1 MRTVLRSTLALLM
14 VVVVASPAWAQH
26 DDGYGGDGE
35 SESRFS
41 DEPIPLADIPDRP
54 RPLIEI
60 GPKFLGTGNISQGF
74 ELPTGA
80 VWTPAFMVFGTI
92 RTAVQAAEVQ
102 VNPNPLVG
110 NDFVSRQ
117 FAEGVGRLD
126 LFGNLYLTQ
135 TERAVI
141 GISPLNEEG
150 RFTSFT
156 FLNELDGET
165 ILVEEVDEDGNVTLV
180 EPDDFQDELNIRIT
194 TLFFEGDLAEL
205 FPKLDWDDS
214 SPLDYYISVGRQPLS
229 FQDGMLINEDILD
242 MVGLTRAN
250 MKIGSLINTRVATVF
265 GWNDVNRHSGF
276 AGPGFGECNELAEA
290 AVEVGGLV
298 GNCRDDS
305 ALLFGLFTETDTRK
319 RTVELDAMYILADDQ
334 TGDGV
339 YAGLGATQRIGL
351 YNNTFRIVGSY
362 PIGEET
368 PFNRAGALVHN
379 QFGLTPHNNY
389 NWFYINLFGGIGN
402 YRSAARGPAAGGPLG
417 QTGIL
422 WAAVGLG
429 RFGAALGNQA
439 DESVGGG
446 IGYQMFFGKTRRQ
459 QLILEAG
466 GRYTYGS
473 FDANDDFPIFEQ
485 NIAAG
490 AARFATAFG
499 RRGILS
505 LLGFGAYDFEAS
517 QPNFGARV
525 EVSFQL

>member
-1 MRTVLRSTLALLM
+1 MRTVLRCVTALLI
-14 VVVVASPAWAQH
+14 VLVAAGPARAQH
-26 DDGYGGDGE
+26 GEGHGDDGYGE

-41 DEPIPLADIPDRP
+41 DEPIPLAEMPDRP

-60 GPKFLGTGNISQGF
+60 GPDFLGTGNINQGF
-74 ELPTGA
+74 EIPTGA

-92 RTAVQAAEVQ
+92 RTAVQGIERRVADARFGE
-102 VNPNPLVG
+102 
-110 NDFVSRQ
+110 
-117 FAEGVGRLD
+117 AVGRLD

-150 RFTSFT
+150 RFTTYT
-156 FLNELDGET
+156 FLDEANGESRRVLNEDGE
-165 ILVEEVDEDGNVTLV
+165 LV
-180 EPDDFQDELNIRIT
+180 EPDDFQEELNIRIT

-250 MKIGSLINTRVATVF
+250 MKFGSWVNTRVAAVF

-276 AGPGFGECNELAEA
+276 AASGFGECGDFFDDAIPF
-290 AVEVGGLV
+290 

-319 RTVELDAMYILADDQ
+319 RTVELDAMYILANDQ
-334 TGDGV
+334 TGDGI
-339 YAGLGATQRIGL
+339 YAGLGTTQRIGE

-379 QFGLTPHNNY
+379 QFGFTPHHTY
-389 NWFYINLFGGIGN
+389 NWAYINLFGGIGN

-446 IGYQMFFGKTRRQ
+446 VGYQMFFGKTRRQ
-459 QLILEAG
+459 QLIIEAG

-473 FDANDDFPIFEQ
+473 FNADDEFPIFEQ

-499 RRGILS
+499 RRGVLS
-505 LLGFGAYDFEAS
+505 LTGFGAYDFEVS

-525 EVSFQL
+525 EVAIQL

>member
-1 MRTVLRSTLALLM
+1 MRAVLRFPTLLLVALL
-14 VVVVASPAWAQH
+14 VAGPAWAQY
-26 DDGYGGDGE
+26 DDHGDEGHGE

-41 DEPIPLADIPDRP
+41 DEPIPLAEIPDRP
-54 RPLIEI
+54 PPLIEI
-60 GPKFLGTGNISQGF
+60 GPDFLGTGNINQGF

-92 RTAVQAAEVQ
+92 RTATQGIESGVADA
-102 VNPNPLVG
+102 
-110 NDFVSRQ
+110 R
-117 FAEGVGRLD
+117 FAEAVGRLD

-141 GISPLNEEG
+141 GISPFNDEG
-150 RFTSFT
+150 RFTSYT
-156 FLNELDGET
+156 FLNEVDG
-165 ILVEEVDEDGNVTLV
+165 VDANPEG
-180 EPDDFQDELNIRIT
+180 EDFQEELNARIT

-250 MKIGSLINTRVATVF
+250 MKVSNFVNTRVAAVF

-276 AGPGFGECNELAEA
+276 TGPGFGACETFIEA
-290 AVEVGGLV
+290 AATGGGSV

-319 RTVELDAMYILADDQ
+319 RTVELDAMYVLADDQ

-339 YAGLGATQRIGL
+339 YAGLGTTQRIGE
-351 YNNTFRIVGSY
+351 YNNTFRVVGSY
-362 PIGEET
+362 PVGDET
-368 PFNRAGALVHN
+368 PFNRAGVLVHN
-379 QFGLTPHNNY
+379 QFGFTPHHTY
-389 NWFYINLFGGIGN
+389 NWAYINLFGGIGN

-473 FDANDDFPIFEQ
+473 FDENDEFPIFEQ

-499 RRGILS
+499 RRGVLS
-505 LLGFGAYDFEAS
+505 LLGFGAYDFEVS

-525 EVSFQL
+525 EVSIQL

>member
-1 MRTVLRSTLALLM
+1 MVL
-14 VVVVASPAWAQH
+14 VAAAPAWAQH
-26 DDGYGGDGE
+26 GEGHGDDDYGE
-35 SESRFS
+35 SGSRFS
-41 DEPIPLADIPDRP
+41 DEPIPLAEIPERP

-60 GPKFLGTGNISQGF
+60 GPKFLGTGNINQGF
-74 ELPTGA
+74 EIPTGA
-80 VWTPAFMVFGTI
+80 VWTPAFIVFGTI
-92 RTAVQAAEVQ
+92 RTAAQGIE
-102 VNPNPLVG
+102 
-110 NDFVSRQ
+110 SRVADAR
-117 FAEGVGRLD
+117 FAEAVGRLD

-150 RFTSFT
+150 RFTTYT
-156 FLNELDGET
+156 FLNEAGDT
-165 ILVEEVDEDGNVTLV
+165 SVDPE
-180 EPDDFQDELNIRIT
+180 FQDELNIRIT

-214 SPLDYYISVGRQPLS
+214 SPLDYYVSVGRQPLS
-229 FQDGMLINEDILD
+229 FQDGMLINEDLLD

-250 MKIGSLINTRVATVF
+250 MKFGSLVNTRVAAVF

-276 AGPGFGECNELAEA
+276 SGAAFDACDDLAAAGA
-290 AVEVGGLV
+290 GGI

-319 RTVELDAMYILADDQ
+319 RTVELDAMYVLADDE

-339 YAGLGATQRIGL
+339 YGGLGTTQRIGE
-351 YNNTFRIVGSY
+351 YNNTFRVVGSY

-368 PFNRAGALVHN
+368 AFNRPGVLVHN
-379 QFGLTPHNNY
+379 QFGFTPHHTY
-389 NWFYINLFGGIGN
+389 NWAYINLFGGVGN
-402 YRSAARGPAAGGPLG
+402 FRSAARGPAAGGPLG

-446 IGYQMFFGKTRRQ
+446 VGYQMFFGKLRRQ

-473 FDANDDFPIFEQ
+473 FEEGDDFPLFVQ
-485 NIAAG
+485 DIAGG

-499 RRGILS
+499 RRGVLS
-505 LLGFGAYDFEAS
+505 LTGFGAYDFEAS

-525 EVSFQL
+525 EVALQL

>member
-1 MRTVLRSTLALLM
+1 MRTVLRSTIALLM
-14 VVVVASPAWAQH
+14 VLAVASPAWAQH
-26 DDGYGGDGE
+26 DDGYGDDGE
-35 SESRFS
+35 SKSRFS

-92 RTAVQAAEVQ
+92 RTAAQGIESQ
-102 VNPNPLVG
+102 VG
-110 NDFVSRQ
+110 DSR
-117 FAEGVGRLD
+117 FAEAVGRLD

-150 RFTSFT
+150 QFTTYT
-156 FLNELDGET
+156 FLNEAGDVSTDPE
-165 ILVEEVDEDGNVTLV
+165 
-180 EPDDFQDELNIRIT
+180 FQDALNIRIT

-250 MKIGSLINTRVATVF
+250 MKFGSLINTRVAAVF

-276 AGPGFGECNELAEA
+276 TGPGFGECNELAEA
-290 AVEVGGLV
+290 AVAGGGLV

-319 RTVELDAMYILADDQ
+319 RTVELDAMYVLGDDQ

-473 FDANDDFPIFEQ
+473 NDENTEFPILVQ
-485 NIAAG
+485 NTAAG